1 MAAKKIVNPVVA
13 IVGATGAV
21 GVELLQCLEQRK
33 FPLKELK
40 LFASARSA
48 GKTMKFRGK
57 DLPRAGARPRRSF
70 AGVDIG
76 LFSAGSGTSKKF
88 APAAVKAGTV
98 IVDNSSAF
106 RMDAGVPLVVPEING
121 DAISTH
127 KGIIANPNCSAIIS
141 ITPLWPVHRKNRI
154 KRMIISTYQAAS
166 GAGAAAMEELRES
179 TRAYLDG
186 RKFEHKVLPHP
197 YAFNAF
203 SHNTKI
209 DPATGHNEE
218 ETKVINETRKIFGDP
233 NIAIGITCVRI
244 PVLRAHC
251 VSVTFECEK
260 PITPEE
266 VRAIISKA
274 PGVPRR
280 RRSGAQLL
288 PDARRRVGQGR
299 DPGRPH
305 PARPQRFDG
314 PLDLDLLGRRSA
326 PEGRGAERRADR
338 REAVG
343 VRRRACLHWRSQSVR
358 SDRNGKRTHDAE
370 RRQEETAVDSQG
382 AQGAEARQEGGAPG
396 VRRTAPSVTA

>member
-1 MAAKKIVNPVVA
+1 MSARKISNPVVA

-57 DLPRAGARPRRSF
+57 DLRVEELTEGSF

-76 LFSAGSGTSKKF
+76 LFSAGSGTSKEF
-88 APAAVKAGTV
+88 ASAAVKAGTV
-98 IVDNSSAF
+98 VVDNSSAF
-106 RMDAGVPLVVPEING
+106 RMDLEVPLVVPEINAE
-121 DAISTH
+121 AIATH

-166 GAGAAAMEELRES
+166 GAGWAAMEELRES
-179 TRAYLDG
+179 TRAYLEG

-209 DPATGHNEE
+209 DRATAHNEE

-251 VSVTFECEK
+251 MSVTFECEK

-266 VRAIISKA
+266 VRAIIAKA
-274 PGVPRR
+274 PGCRVVDDLERNYFPMPVDASGKDDILVGRIRR
-280 RRSGAQLL
+280 DLSDSTGRSISIFSAGDQLL
-288 PDARRRVGQGR
+288 KGAALNAVQI
-299 DPGRPH
+299 
-305 PARPQRFDG
+305 AEK
-314 PLDLDLLGRRSA
+314 LLA
-326 PEGRGAERRADR
+326 
-338 REAVG
+338 
-343 VRRRACLHWRSQSVR
+343 
-358 SDRNGKRTHDAE
+358 
-370 RRQEETAVDSQG
+370 
-382 AQGAEARQEGGAPG
+382 
-396 VRRTAPSVTA
+396 